1 MNPRRTPLRL
11 LAASLLLLGLA
22 MAVLGFPARGA
33 RLEQSAFA
41 FLSTDRPGITAH
53 NSPAVAADPSRP
65 LSMAMADKIDTPTI
79 DCTVSATT
87 NGGNNWTELDLPL
100 PDPATQCFWPDVAY
114 DDSGN
119 LLVLYTDL
127 RERFNQSKGVW
138 LQRFSGGSPAGQP
151 TKVAGD
157 HAFHARLAADGNR
170 VFVAWVQAGSETPFQ
185 PLGIAPGASPLML
198 AASADGGL
206 TFGAPAT
213 VSAPGQLVL
222 QPTVLVNKAGDVV
235 VGALDLGQ
243 DLLDYES
250 RHEGQA
256 GEPYEGAWHVVTW
269 TSTDSGRSFQPAA
282 TVADIEPPQRI
293 YVDITAPTPGFAVDP
308 ASGRIYATWDSGRGD
323 ARDVY
328 LSYSDDGGRTW
339 AAASRLP
346 RDSSQ
351 TLPAVAVAPSG
362 RVDLLFY
369 DRSRDPTDVM
379 TVPMMASS
387 WDRGLSFTARAIS
400 SRPFD
405 SRIGFGSLQ
414 GLPSLG
420 QQLGLISE
428 DDRAL
433 AFWSDTRKGSVD
445 TNAQE
450 LALALVDVEE
460 RRGRRWPLVALA
472 GLFAAAGVA
481 AAVRAQ
487 RPAQV
492 PQSAGARP
500 NSR

>member
-11 LAASLLLLGLA
+11 LAASLVLIGLA
-22 MAVLGFPARGA
+22 LALLGFPARGA
-33 RLEQSAFA
+33 RVEESAFA

-65 LSMAMADKIDTPTI
+65 QSMAMADKIDTPNI
-79 DCTVSATT
+79 DCTVSTSS
-87 NGGNNWTELDLPL
+87 NGGSTWTEVDLPL
-100 PDPATQCFWPDVAY
+100 PDPATQCFWPDVAF
-114 DDSGN
+114 DDGGD

-138 LQRFSGGSPAGQP
+138 LQRFSGGSPAGEP

-157 HAFHARLAADGNR
+157 HSFHARLAVDANR
-170 VFVAWVQAGSETPFQ
+170 VFVAWVQAGSDTPFQ

-198 AASADGGL
+198 AASADGGR
-206 TFGAPAT
+206 TFAAPVT

-222 QPTVLVNKAGDVV
+222 QPTVLVTNDDVV
-235 VGALDLGQ
+235 VGALDLGD

-256 GEPYEGAWHVVTW
+256 GEPYEGAWHVVAW
-269 TSTDSGRSFQPAA
+269 TSSDRGRTFDRAA
-282 TVADIEPPQRI
+282 TVADVEPPQRI
-293 YVDITAPTPGFAVDP
+293 YVDITAPTPGFGLDR
-308 ASGRIYATWDSGRGD
+308 ASGRIYATWDSGIGD

-328 LSYSDDGGRTW
+328 LSHSDDGGRTW

-346 RDSSQ
+346 RESSQ
-351 TLPAVAVAPSG
+351 TLPTVAVAPGG

-387 WDRGLSFTARAIS
+387 WDRGRSFTARAIS
-400 SRPFD
+400 DRPFD

-428 DDRAL
+428 ADRAL

-460 RRGRRWPLVALA
+460 GKGRRWPLVALA
-472 GLFAAAGVA
+472 VVLVVAGVA
-481 AAVRAQ
+481 VAVRAQ
-487 RPAQV
+487 PL
-492 PQSAGARP
+492 GARP

>member
-11 LAASLLLLGLA
+11 LAASLLLIGLA
-22 MAVLGFPARGA
+22 FALLGFPARGA

-65 LSMAMADKIDTPTI
+65 QSMAVADKIDTPTI
-79 DCTVSATT
+79 DCTVSTSS
-87 NGGNNWTELDLPL
+87 NGGSNWTEVELPL
-100 PDPATQCFWPDVAY
+100 PDPATQCFWPDVAF
-114 DDSGN
+114 DDAGD

-127 RERFNQSKGVW
+127 RDRYNQSKGVW
-138 LQRFSGGSPAGQP
+138 LQRFSGASPSGQP
-151 TKVAGD
+151 TKVTGD
-157 HAFHARLAADGNR
+157 HAFHARLAVDGNR
-170 VFVAWVQAGSETPFQ
+170 VFVTWVQETSDVPFQ
-185 PLGIAPGASPLML
+185 PVGIAPGANPLLL
-198 AASADGGL
+198 ATSADGGR
-206 TFGAPAT
+206 TFAAPVT

-222 QPTVLVNKAGDVV
+222 QPTVLVGNDDEVV
-235 VGALDLGQ
+235 VGALDLGE

-250 RHEGQA
+250 RHEGQ
-256 GEPYEGAWHVVTW
+256 GGDPYEGDWHVVTW
-269 TSTDSGRSFQPAA
+269 TSTDSGRTFESAA

-293 YVDITAPTPGFAVDP
+293 YVDITAPTPGFAVDR
-308 ASGRIYATWDSGRGD
+308 ASGRFYATWDSGRGD

-328 LSYSDDGGRTW
+328 LSFSDDGGRTW

-351 TLPAVAVAPSG
+351 TLPAVAVAPGG

-369 DRSRDPTDVM
+369 DRSQDPTDVM

-387 WDRGLSFTARAIS
+387 WDGGRTFTARVIS
-400 SRPFD
+400 NRPFD

-420 QQLGLISE
+420 QQLGIIAE
-428 DDRAL
+428 QDRAL

-460 RRGRRWPLVALA
+460 GRGRRWPLVALSVVV
-472 GLFAAAGVA
+472 LLAGVA
-481 AAVRAQ
+481 VAVRA
-487 RPAQV
+487 
-492 PQSAGARP
+492 QSAGARP